1 MQPSLTALDALAPL
15 KSGMNLFLHGTSATP
30 TPLLEALCQRDDLK
44 DITIYHLHLCGPV
57 PFAQE
62 KYRDRFRSV
71 SLFTGPA
78 LRKPVNEGW
87 ADYVPVFLSDIPGLI
102 YSGKIRIDA
111 MLLQVS
117 PPDRHG
123 HCTLGTAVEVARAA
137 ADTAPILIA
146 EINEQMPRTHGN
158 SLLPLRSLSRHIR
171 TNRPVVETPA
181 EPETEIEARIG
192 EHIANLVEDRS
203 CLQMGIGGIPN
214 AVLARLKNKR
224 DLGIHTEMFSDMLID
239 LVEVGAVTNRYKY
252 VYPHRIITSF
262 VIGSKRLFDF
272 VNDNAMVEFHP
283 CDHTN
288 DTALIRKL
296 DKLVAINSA
305 LQVDLSGQVCADSL
319 GHSIYSGIGGQVD
332 FIRGAAFSR
341 GGKPIIALPATAKK
355 GTVSRIVMELSPG
368 AGVVTSR
375 GHVHWIVTEHGAV
388 NLFGLTLRQRGE
400 AMISIAEPGFRSELR
415 NQLNQVRHFT

>member
-1 MQPSLTALDALAPL
+1 MQTALDALGPL

-30 TPLLEALCQRDDLK
+30 TPLLEALCQRGDLK

-57 PFAQE
+57 PFADL
-62 KYRDRFRSV
+62 KYRGRFRSV

-78 LRKPVNEGW
+78 LREPVNEGW

-102 YSGKIRIDA
+102 YSGKIKIDA

-117 PPDRHG
+117 PADRHG

-158 SLLPLRSLSRHIR
+158 SVLPMKQLTSYCR
-171 TNRPVVETPA
+171 TNRAIHETPGGT
-181 EPETEIEARIG
+181 ETEVEARIG

-203 CLQMGIGGIPN
+203 CLQMGIGGIPD

-224 DLGIHTEMFSDMLID
+224 DLGVHTEMFSDRLID
-239 LVEVGAVTNRYKY
+239 LVEVGAVTNKYKA
-252 VYPHRIITSF
+252 VYPHRIVTSF
-262 VIGSKRLFDF
+262 VIGTKRLFDF

-288 DTALIRKL
+288 NTALIRKL
-296 DKLVAINSA
+296 DRLVAINSA

-319 GHSIYSGIGGQVD
+319 GHRIYSGIGGQVD
-332 FIRGAAFSR
+332 FIRGAAFSQ
-341 GGKPIIALPATAKK
+341 GGKPIIALPSTAKN
-355 GTVSRIVMELSPG
+355 GTVSRIVMELAPG

-375 GHVHWIVTEHGAV
+375 GHVHWVVTEHGAV
-388 NLFGLTLRQRGE
+388 NLFGMTLRQRGE
-400 AMISIAEPGFRSELR
+400 ALISIAEPGFRGEMWE
-415 NQLNQVRHFT
+415 QLNRVRRFV